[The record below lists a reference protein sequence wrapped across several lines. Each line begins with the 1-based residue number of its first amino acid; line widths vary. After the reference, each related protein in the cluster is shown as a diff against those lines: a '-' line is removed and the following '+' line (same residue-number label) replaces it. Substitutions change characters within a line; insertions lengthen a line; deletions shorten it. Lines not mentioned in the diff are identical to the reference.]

1 MHCNFICS
9 LSDVIIKTFSQSV
22 TLRSQRVVNHSQL
35 LPAAM
40 RADNKPVFSLVCDTA
55 RSCCRAPCCSPVL
68 PQQTRHTPRLL
79 SNGGTDRQTDRR
91 TDRRTDA
98 RLFHRPIISSG
109 SRPREYIRGRLC
121 RRPLVLQ
128 RVRDRQTADCT
139 HPPTRG
145 TCNDQTLPTR
155 YYCRWLLANCIT
167 SHSPALTV
175 IPEERKIDRFS

>member
-155 YYCRWLLANCIT
+155 YYCR
-167 SHSPALTV
+167 
-175 IPEERKIDRFS
+175 